1 MLKTIK
7 TTKHMRLDE
16 LLKLCW
22 DNHITSGIYNS
33 NKKSSVRVFDSSNV
47 IVSGRVSAT
56 DIFEV
61 TYEEE
66 ITEDT
71 KFETIFAITVEEDRP
86 TTYVDTFRQTTIP
99 KALRPHTSYLI
110 AMVNDR
116 PELIWEREEEETA
129 YYYTQDGKVMKGTI
143 QNEH

>member
-1 MLKTIK
+1 
-7 TTKHMRLDE
+7 MRLDE

-33 NKKSSVRVFDSSNV
+33 NKKSFVRVLDSSNV
-47 IVSGRVSAT
+47 IVVGCVSAT

-71 KFETIFAITVEEDRP
+71 VFELLIELFFDGEEYYSLEFTNKSIGYVKNKE
-86 TTYVDTFRQTTIP
+86 TTSIYG
-99 KALRPHTSYLI
+99 LI
-110 AMVNDR
+110 DGR
-116 PELIWEREEEETA
+116 LELIWERED
-129 YYYTQDGKVMKGTI
+129 Q
-143 QNEH
+143 